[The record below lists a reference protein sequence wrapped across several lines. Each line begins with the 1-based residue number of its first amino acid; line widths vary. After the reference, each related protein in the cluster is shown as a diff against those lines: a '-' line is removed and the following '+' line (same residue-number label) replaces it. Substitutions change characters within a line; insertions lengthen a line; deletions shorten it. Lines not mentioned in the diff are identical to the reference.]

1 MSEIFQDPWQRVCG
15 KNQIF
20 SWFRY
25 LVHIFG
31 DFAGQAWVKI
41 CMMALW
47 GMLAPLR
54 RSHEGQESHD
64 RRWHAPV
71 RLDHAFLGS

>member
-1 MSEIFQDPWQRVCG
+1 MQLFRGLGIF
-15 KNQIF
+15 
-20 SWFRY
+20 
-25 LVHIFG
+25 VHILG